1 MSMINKINQ
10 KLYMLINIKKNI
22 NTNELFNRKLREKYI
37 FNLIQWETLQTF
49 FYYMVIIFFI
59 RRVII

>member
-37 FNLIQWETLQTF
+37 FNFIQWETPQTF
-49 FYYMVIIFFI
+49 FYYKVIIFL
-59 RRVII
+59 